1 MRVKY
6 ALRRRRRAQ
15 SYYSCGSAQTRCRR
29 ISTERHFYAHKIK
42 KKVTTPFFL
51 RVKARRIF
59 IHINWRHPYL
69 WEQTF
74 YEKVLRRLQVPVHNA
89 LEQCLPTRNG
99 RTCKR
104 RSLGGIF
111 FSSGKQHEKF
121 LPFHSRG
128 WGPVGIWRR
137 FIGLFIDTAADFM
150 YCIHHMNA
158 FEGDEVVFH
167 GKERW
172 SGRLWGGDTIVV
184 ARGGR
189 ASPRNWMC
197 W

>member
-1 MRVKY
+1 MPSPFPSFGLLRNTNKNLSPERAGMSAEMTRAGRV
-6 ALRRRRRAQ
+6 AQ
-15 SYYSCGSAQTRCRR
+15 IIFSACTGIYRYSCGSAQTRCRR

-74 YEKVLRRLQVPVHNA
+74 YEKVLRRLQVPIHIA

-99 RTCKR
+99 RTRRR

-128 WGPVGIWRR
+128 WGPAGIWRR

-150 YCIHHMNA
+150 HCIHHMNT
-158 FEGDEVVFH
+158 FEGA
-167 GKERW
+167 K
-172 SGRLWGGDTIVV
+172 
-184 ARGGR
+184 
-189 ASPRNWMC
+189 
-197 W
+197 